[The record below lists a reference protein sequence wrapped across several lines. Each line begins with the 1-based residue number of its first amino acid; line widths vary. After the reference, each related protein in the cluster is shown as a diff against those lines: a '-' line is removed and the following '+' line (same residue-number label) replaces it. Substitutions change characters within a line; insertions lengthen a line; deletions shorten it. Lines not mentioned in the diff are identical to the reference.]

1 MHASD
6 TAREVTC
13 SQCIRLSIVVRVV
26 YFGKEIITTP
36 IFFLVC
42 IYTQTIDGYVE
53 LEIKHSTA
61 HIPKFRRPAHVY
73 HHWPDRVSCQC
84 CLLPLIIYIV
94 ILCRDMSIV

>member
-1 MHASD
+1 ML
-6 TAREVTC
+6 T
-13 SQCIRLSIVVRVV
+13 V
-26 YFGKEIITTP
+26 YSTVDCGSSRIFRYRDNNDAD
-36 IFFLVC
+36 FFLVC